1 VDGKMCQKGQ
11 SYEKHKKQ
19 NKNTD
24 CCHPSS
30 CHFYRTYEY
39 RESEARGNGNTIDSR
54 TLVSAVDSFSDLLY
68 QLQQGET
75 DYELS
80 YRRAIC
86 NFYALY
92 HGVIFLSDIHNR
104 DCSYKREMNAVY
116 AYLLTRSEIDAETVE
131 IIRTACQAIG
141 RKESESSIG
150 EWLLRARNSMME

>member
-1 VDGKMCQKGQ
+1 MGEWDRRDSHM
-11 SYEKHKKQ
+11 
-19 NKNTD
+19 KNNTKILIAAILLLAISIGLTSIVRVKREETEMQLIAGL
-24 CCHPSS
+24 SS
-30 CHFYRTYEY
+30 
-39 RESEARGNGNTIDSR
+39 G
-54 TLVSAVDSFSDLLY
+54 AVDSFSDLLY

-104 DCSYKREMNAVY
+104 DCSYKREMSAVY